1 MSAQT
6 PHGAHGCP
14 CEDCLGARIRL
25 TAAMATYGRDSSVWR
40 NRLDGFKALVPSPQP
55 LRSVS

>member
-1 MSAQT
+1 MSTTT
-6 PHGAHGCP
+6 PHGAAGCP

-25 TAAMATYGRDSSVWR
+25 TAAMATYGRDTAGLR
-40 NRLDGFKALVPSPQP
+40 ERLNALKEPVPAPAA

>member
-1 MSAQT
+1 MSANT
-6 PHGAHGCP
+6 PSGARGCP

-25 TAAMATYGRDSSVWR
+25 TAAMATYGRDPAGLR
-40 NRLDGFKALVPSPQP
+40 ERLDALKEPVPASVT